1 MATHHG
7 QRRSAAE
14 TMDEL
19 PPAVLDTSVLIN
31 FLIIDRVD
39 LLTRHPAYRFILSEH
54 VRDEIHTD
62 YQDEVT
68 RLDIA
73 IAGNGFSVTSLDATN
88 PVFVQL
94 MQENRFGI
102 GECAA
107 IALAI
112 DKNCPLA
119 IDDRRATAA
128 ARRLSPTIRIESTE
142 SLMISQISF
151 GGLSIGEA
159 DRIKNTWEKQ
169 HRFRLPFATF
179 ADRLA

>member
-1 MATHHG
+1 
-7 QRRSAAE
+7 
-14 TMDEL
+14 MDEL

-31 FLIIDRVD
+31 FLIIDRID

-73 IAGNGFSVTSLDATN
+73 IAGNGFTITSLDATN
-88 PVFVQL
+88 QIFVQL
-94 MQENRFGI
+94 MQERRYGI

-112 DKNCPLA
+112 GMGCPLA

-128 ARRLSPTIRIESTE
+128 ARHLRPTIQIESTE
-142 SLMISQISF
+142 SLMISQISY
-151 GGLSIGEA
+151 GGLSIIDA
-159 DRIKNTWEKQ
+159 DRIKETWEK
-169 HRFRLPFATF
+169 HYRFRLPFASF